1 MAQPLQPIRATDDL
15 TVQTGTGLS
24 LFVGGD
30 IYQQYGSTAAIVSS
44 TAETS
49 ILKPSVQANQSIGI
63 TPTAIPQLP
72 ANALTLGS
80 VLSGSFRGTI
90 ANTGTPNLT
99 IRVVL
104 KNSAGTVV
112 YALAT
117 TGATAMSTVSSSDFE
132 VKFESVPA
140 AVGASGSVVSWLA
153 VRYATTTI
161 YVLPAAVTVDTTQP
175 YSVDV
180 LLTWGASS
188 ASNTST
194 IFFGQIGIK

>member
-1 MAQPLQPIRATDDL
+1 MAQPLQPIRTTEDL

-24 LFVGGD
+24 LFIGGD
-30 IYQQYGSTAAIVSS
+30 VYQQYGATTAIAST
-44 TAETS
+44 TTETS
-49 ILKPSVQANQSIGI
+49 ILKPTAQASLQQNI
-63 TPTAIPQLP
+63 TPTAIPNLP
-72 ANALTLGS
+72 ANSLTLGS

-104 KNSAGTVV
+104 KNSAGSVV

-117 TGATAMSTVSSSDFE
+117 TGATAMSTVSTSDFE

-140 AVGASGSVVSWLA
+140 AVGTSGSVVSWLA

-161 YVLPAAVTVDTTQP
+161 YVYPAAVTVDTTQA

-188 ASNTST
+188 ASNTCT
-194 IFFGQIGIK
+194 VFNGQIGIK